1 MIIVETGRGLGNSM
15 FVYAAAKALAEH
27 HKTELKL
34 DTSHLRSWP
43 RLEKFG
49 GDWEPEIKRFN
60 ISAAEATEKEK
71 RKFVIKTKF
80 RPIDKLIRKY
90 RLFER
95 DVYRFPT
102 SGSIEDFFNLSN
114 NIYLWG
120 YFGDEKFFKEIKD
133 EIQNKIKV
141 FKPKDSYRITIEKR
155 NSKISS
161 NEIISEIAKDISN
174 KVSLDTPDWVV
185 LIEIIEKETGI
196 AVIPNNTIL
205 SVEKVKR
212 SLSD

>member
-1 MIIVETGRGLGNSM
+1 MNLILTC
-15 FVYAAAKALAEH
+15 
-27 HKTELKL
+27 
-34 DTSHLRSWP
+34 P
-43 RLEKFG
+43 RHYE
-49 GDWEPEIKRFN
+49 EEAIREIK
-60 ISAAEATEKEK
+60 
-71 RKFVIKTKF
+71 KF
-80 RPIDKLIRKY
+80 LN
-90 RLFER
+90 E
-95 DVYRFPT
+95 
-102 SGSIEDFFNLSN
+102 
-114 NIYLWG
+114 
-120 YFGDEKFFKEIKD
+120 FGDENPEFNITNMPGIITIKTSLNPINIIEKIREKILDEPWSVRYCQRIIPIQSVCATNIKEIKD

-141 FKPKDSYRITIEKR
+141 FKPEDSYRITVEKR

-185 LIEIIEKETGI
+185 LIEIIEEETGI